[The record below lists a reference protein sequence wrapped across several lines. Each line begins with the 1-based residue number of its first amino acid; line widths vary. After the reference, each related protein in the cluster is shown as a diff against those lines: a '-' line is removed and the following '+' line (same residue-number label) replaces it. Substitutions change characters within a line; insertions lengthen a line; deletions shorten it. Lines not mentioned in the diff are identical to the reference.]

1 MVVNVMFTCFLIL
14 LWNIQPN
21 ETYGI
26 EVLLL
31 FLFFKLITNHSNT
44 FCIILNYV
52 FVILLYR
59 KRHAEKIK
67 DLEHKLDRQQVK
79 HDEELKNVKS
89 EMEGKHAEK
98 IKELEH
104 KLEIQLKKHEDELT
118 KQSEELKKHDEELNA
133 VTEMGG
139 KHCKDLKN
147 YVLDIEK
154 LKSDHA
160 NDIKILKGIIK
171 CKYISFK

>member
-1 MVVNVMFTCFLIL
+1 MDHLIS
-14 LWNIQPN
+14 
-21 ETYGI
+21 T
-26 EVLLL
+26 L
-31 FLFFKLITNHSNT
+31 FK
-44 FCIILNYV
+44 
-52 FVILLYR
+52 
-59 KRHAEKIK
+59 HAEKIK

-104 KLEIQLKKHEDELT
+104 KLERQLKKHEDELT
-118 KQSEELKKHDEELNA
+118 KQSEELKKHAEELNA

-139 KHCKDLKN
+139 KHSKDLKN

-154 LKSDHA
+154 LKSDHP

-171 CKYISFK
+171 MQIHFFQIIS